1 MAYENLPPYFPLQY
15 SKTFE
20 KLLAQND
27 HRFAGTYV
35 MTDITGEKK
44 RINQHEALRARR
56 ITGRATDT
64 TVDERVNYAR
74 WITPYKYEI
83 TERIDEWDEADLG
96 EILLPTGEI
105 MSDHTAAYNYEK
117 DLTCR
122 DALEGN
128 AITGLDGTTLTALPS
143 SQIVEDDFVRSGS
156 AVQSG
161 LTFAKVGRAAR
172 ILTSNEVEKTGRF
185 AMIGSTEEEDLI
197 QDIAEAKNSGD
208 FGVIPTVPDGMID
221 GKTWYGFT
229 WRTFES
235 LTTVSN
241 ITNCLFWQK
250 RGLIFG
256 DGQRKSYTDILP
268 TKSHA
273 LQIRDTWRMGAV
285 RKEEKYVVIGETYHA

>member
-1 MAYENLPPYFPLQY
+1 MAYENLPPYFPVQY

-27 HRFAGTYV
+27 HRFGGKYT
-35 MTDITGEKK
+35 MCDIAGEKK
-44 RINQHEALRARR
+44 RINQHEALRARK

-74 WITPYKYEI
+74 WVTPFKYEI

-96 EILLPTGEI
+96 EILMPTGEI
-105 MSDHTAAYNYEK
+105 MLDHTSAYNYER

-128 AITGLDGTTLTALPS
+128 ATTGLDGTTLTALPS
-143 SQIVEDDFVRSGS
+143 TQIVDDDFVRTGS
-156 AVQSG
+156 TVQSG
-161 LTFAKVGRAAR
+161 LTFAKVGRSSR
-172 ILTSNEVEKTGRF
+172 ILTANEVEKTGRF

-197 QDIAEAKNSGD
+197 QDVAEAKNSGD

-221 GKTWYGFT
+221 GKTWYGYSWT
-229 WRTFES
+229 TFES
-235 LTTVSN
+235 LTTASN
-241 ITNCLFWQK
+241 ITNCLFWQQ
-250 RGLIFG
+250 RQLIFG

-285 RKEEKYVVIGETYHA
+285 RREEKGVVIVETYHA